1 MDCIAEINFESCSH
15 RMYLKN
21 DFERIMD
28 TGGNNFEVK
37 LAFRSDS
44 KTSVIKNAKKKGS
57 R

>member
-1 MDCIAEINFESCSH
+1 MEGIAEINFESCSH
-15 RMYLKN
+15 RMYLKT